1 MTTIHE
7 KIAKTIPAEFVH
19 KDFEVL
25 ELLHQ
30 QGKLPAGKWYPIQEY
45 MRKSNLKT
53 RRSVYQRIKSGEL
66 EIIKMGKY
74 TFVKEMNV

>member
-25 ELLHQ
+25 EVIHQ
-30 QGKLPAGKWYPIQEY
+30 RRKLPAGKWYSIQDY
-45 MRKSNLKT
+45 MKKTNLKT
-53 RRSVYQRIKSGEL
+53 RRSVYQRINSGEL
-66 EIIKMGKY
+66 EATKIEKY
-74 TFVKEMNV
+74 TFVKES